1 MHRTIAATVLA
12 VLAAVATADA
22 AARTRFWNLTDN
34 TVNGLWLA
42 PAGTTEWGANQALN
56 DNDKTVDHD
65 ERLKITGTKSGTYDV
80 KLTDVKGRSC
90 IVKGVKVTEGDVF
103 SIEEKEL
110 EGCHK

>member
-1 MHRTIAATVLA
+1 MYRTIAATVFA

-65 ERLKITGTKSGTYDV
+65 ERLKIVGVKSGTYDA
-80 KLTDVKGRSC
+80 S
-90 IVKGVKVTEGDVF
+90 
-103 SIEEKEL
+103 
-110 EGCHK
+110 